1 MSQQINLFNPVF
13 MTQKKYFS
21 VTTMLQALGL
31 ILLGSVGFYGYA
43 LYQVGMLS
51 KQTEEMNKRYVA
63 EQGRLA
69 NYTNEFAPERSRDL
83 MQQELKQLEAE
94 AAAQGRVLELLKSG
108 AIGNTEGYSE
118 YLRAFARQSVK
129 GMWLTAFDITGDGAR
144 MSLTGAVTD
153 PQLVPAYIR
162 RLGAEKVM
170 QGKTF
175 AAFQMQ
181 QPSKDAGQPPARYIE
196 FNLHSEPA
204 EAKK

>member
-31 ILLGSVGFYGYA
+31 ILLGSIVFYGYA
-43 LYQVGMLS
+43 LYQVDMLS
-51 KQTEEMNKRYVA
+51 KQTEEMNKRYIA
-63 EQGRLA
+63 EQARLA
-69 NYTNEFAPERSRDL
+69 NYTKEFAPERSRDL
-83 MQQELKQLEAE
+83 LQQELKRLEAE
-94 AAAQGRVLELLKSG
+94 AAAQERVLNLLKSG

-118 YLRAFARQSVK
+118 YLRAFARQSIK

-144 MSLTGAVTD
+144 MSLTGAVID

-175 AAFQMQ
+175 AALQMQ
-181 QPSKDAGQPPARYIE
+181 QPKQDASQPPARYIE
-196 FNLHSEPA
+196 FNLYSEPV